1 MMGLPLKDHVS
12 NYGEIL
18 GLMGFIGLDVGKYRF
33 KFEFPCK
40 KITAEFGTEFG
51 IIFGTEV
58 WI

>member
-1 MMGLPLKDHVS
+1 MS